1 MKSKIIKAKIE
12 MINMGILPALTGRDL
27 IEMRLTM
34 SESEK
39 RQIALAEQQLKQQ
52 ADPIQ
57 AIINN
62 PNLTQAEK
70 DKAIALTKDALKDE
84 WGAKMRKY
92 LIIGGIGLVAIG
104 IIAYMIKRKK

>member
-39 RQIALAEQQLKQQ
+39 RTASRKFRKQWKKVLK
-52 ADPIQ
+52 
-57 AIINN
+57 NN
-62 PNLTQAEK
+62 PEK
-70 DKAIALTKDALKDE
+70 RSLMID
-84 WGAKMRKY
+84 RKR
-92 LIIGGIGLVAIG
+92 LSDRDLRRNRCVLVADD
-104 IIAYMIKRKK
+104 IISKTI

>member
-39 RQIALAEQQLKQQ
+39 RTASRKFRKQWKKVLK
-52 ADPIQ
+52 
-57 AIINN
+57 NN
-62 PNLTQAEK
+62 P
-70 DKAIALTKDALKDE
+70 
-84 WGAKMRKY
+84 
-92 LIIGGIGLVAIG
+92 
-104 IIAYMIKRKK
+104 